1 MKENE
6 AVGFKQ
12 PTIEQVQA
20 AFRNAGENPEIQ
32 QLLRDLYGDAAEPIQ
47 VDPRPITERVK
58 TFEDAC
64 AVLGNHAFVNQYR
77 RIVEEQNPPMDE
89 TATAKDIVAYLKLR
103 IIAAA
108 LNEGWEPK
116 YVKGEEKW
124 WPWYWLY
131 TQKEIDKM
139 NEKQRAKCV
148 LFGGP
153 AAPGASAGF
162 AFASA
167 STAPSGAAAAV
178 GSRLCVK
185 SEALAEYFGTQFIK
199 IWQDFYFG

>member
-89 TATAKDIVAYLKLR
+89 TAKDIVAYLKLR

-148 LFGGP
+148 LFSGI
-153 AAPGASAGF
+153 AHYGALAGF
-162 AFASA
+162 AYA
-167 STAPSGAAAAV
+167 TTLDAPSNTYAIV

>member
-89 TATAKDIVAYLKLR
+89 TAKDIVAYLKLR

-148 LFGGP
+148 LFGGS
-153 AAPGASAGF
+153 ANDGAYAGF
-162 AFASA
+162 ASANASN
-167 STAPSGAAAAV
+167 APSVTGAAV

>member
-1 MKENE
+1 MKKNE

-89 TATAKDIVAYLKLR
+89 TAKDIVAYLKLR

-148 LFGGP
+148 LFS
-153 AAPGASAGF
+153 GANHGAHAGF
-162 AFASA
+162 AYAHTHYAPSSTFAS
-167 STAPSGAAAAV
+167 V

>member
-89 TATAKDIVAYLKLR
+89 TAKDIVAYLKLR

-148 LFGGP
+148 LFGGS
-153 AAPGASAGF
+153 ADSGASAGF
-162 AFASA
+162 ACANS
-167 STAPSGAAAAV
+167 SYTPSRTYAIV

>member
-32 QLLRDLYGDAAEPIQ
+32 QLLRDLYGDAQ

-89 TATAKDIVAYLKLR
+89 TAKDIVAYLKLR

-148 LFGGP
+148 VFGGS
-153 AAPGASAGF
+153 ADSGAFAGF
-162 AFASA
+162 AYAYSDG
-167 STAPSGAAAAV
+167 APSYTYADV
-178 GSRLCVK
+178 GTRLCVK
-185 SEALAEYFGTQFIK
+185 SEALAEYFGSQFIK

>member
-89 TATAKDIVAYLKLR
+89 TAKDIVAYLKLR

-148 LFGGP
+148 LFGGT
-153 AAPGASAGF
+153 ANNGAHAGF

-167 STAPSGAAAAV
+167 DYAPSVTAADV

>member
-89 TATAKDIVAYLKLR
+89 TAKDIVAYLKLR

-139 NEKQRAKCV
+139 NEKQRAKCF
-148 LFGGP
+148 LFCGS
-153 AAPGASAGF
+153 AYAGANAGF
-162 AFASA
+162 ASA
-167 STAPSGAAAAV
+167 HTNGTPSHTYAGV

>member
-89 TATAKDIVAYLKLR
+89 TAKDIVAYLKLR

-139 NEKQRAKCV
+139 NEKQRAECV
-148 LFGGP
+148 LFGG
-153 AAPGASAGF
+153 AAIAGAYAGF
-162 AFASA
+162 AFAG
-167 STAPSGAAAAV
+167 TYNAPSGAYAAV

>member
-1 MKENE
+1 MKKNE

-89 TATAKDIVAYLKLR
+89 TAKDIVAYLKLR

-148 LFGGP
+148 LFS
-153 AAPGASAGF
+153 GANHGAHAGF
-162 AFASA
+162 AYAHTHYAPSSTFAS
-167 STAPSGAAAAV
+167 V
-178 GSRLCVK
+178 GYRLCVK

>member
-89 TATAKDIVAYLKLR
+89 TAKDIVAYLKLR

-148 LFGGP
+148 LFGG
-153 AAPGASAGF
+153 ASYGASAGF
-162 AFASA
+162 AYAA
-167 STAPSGAAAAV
+167 TPNAPSAADASV

>member
-89 TATAKDIVAYLKLR
+89 TAKDIVAYLKLR

-148 LFGGP
+148 LFGGR
-153 AAPGASAGF
+153 ANAGAHAGF
-162 AFASA
+162 AYAHTHYAPSSTFAS
-167 STAPSGAAAAV
+167 V

>member
-1 MKENE
+1 
-6 AVGFKQ
+6 
-12 PTIEQVQA
+12 
-20 AFRNAGENPEIQ
+20 
-32 QLLRDLYGDAAEPIQ
+32 
-47 VDPRPITERVK
+47 
-58 TFEDAC
+58 
-64 AVLGNHAFVNQYR
+64 
-77 RIVEEQNPPMDE
+77 MDE
-89 TATAKDIVAYLKLR
+89 TAKDIVAYLKLR

-148 LFGGP
+148 LFGGT
-153 AAPGASAGF
+153 AHHGASVGF
-162 AFASA
+162 AYAY
-167 STAPSGAAAAV
+167 TNGTPSNANALV

>member
-148 LFGGP
+148 LFGGH
-153 AAPGASAGF
+153 ALNGAYAGF
-162 AFASA
+162 AYAN
-167 STAPSGAAAAV
+167 TNNTPSNTNANV
-178 GSRLCVK
+178 RSR
-185 SEALAEYFGTQFIK
+185 Q
-199 IWQDFYFG
+199 

>member
-89 TATAKDIVAYLKLR
+89 TAKDIVAYLKLR

-148 LFGGP
+148 LFGGS
-153 AAPGASAGF
+153 ASNGAAGF
-162 AFASA
+162 AFAS
-167 STAPSGAAAAV
+167 TNNAPSNTLAAV

>member
-89 TATAKDIVAYLKLR
+89 TAKDIVAYLKLR

-148 LFGGP
+148 LFFGS
-153 AAPGASAGF
+153 ALYGADAGF
-162 AFASA
+162 AYAG
-167 STAPSGAAAAV
+167 TTNTPSHTNAFV

>member
-89 TATAKDIVAYLKLR
+89 TAKDIVAYLKLR

-148 LFGGP
+148 LFS
-153 AAPGASAGF
+153 GANHGAHAGF
-162 AFASA
+162 ASAHSSHAPSSTFAS
-167 STAPSGAAAAV
+167 V